1 MAVIVGV
8 HGIAQELKGPAQL
21 LTEWTPPLSD
31 GLTLAGG
38 ELPEEG
44 LSCAF
49 YGDLF
54 RPPGTRAGGAPNYRV
69 KDVDEAD
76 EELLFQL
83 WAEAARSDS
92 TVVSPDADV
101 RRGTPRSVQAAVR
114 TLMRSRFFS
123 NMAESAFIGALK
135 QVTSYMGDPAIKDAA
150 QSRVNSAVT
159 EETRV
164 LIGHSLGSVV
174 AYEALHRFGREPTW
188 ANVRTFVTLGSPLG
202 ISNLIFHRLTPPPS
216 GGTGACPAVDRWTNI
231 SDDADVV
238 ALVKGLN
245 PLFGDPVVDAFVH
258 NGATVHKI
266 SPYLSAVETGRAVAA
281 GLN

>member
-31 GLTLAGG
+31 GLTLAGV
-38 ELPEEG
+38 ELPDEG

-54 RPPGTRAGGAPNYRV
+54 RPPGKRAAGAPNYRV

-76 EELLFQL
+76 AELLFRL
-83 WAEAARSDS
+83 WVEAARSDS
-92 TVVSPDADV
+92 TVVSPDAEV
-101 RRGTPRSVQAAVR
+101 RRGTPKSVQTAVR

-135 QVTSYMGDPAIKDAA
+135 QVTSYMTDPAIKDAA
-150 QSRVNSAVT
+150 QSRVDSAVT
-159 EETRV
+159 EDTRV

-174 AYEALHRFGREPTW
+174 AYEALHRFGREPRW
-188 ANVRTFVTLGSPLG
+188 ASVRTFVTLGSPLG
-202 ISNLIFHRLTPPPS
+202 ISNLIFDRLTPRPS

-238 ALVKGLN
+238 ALVKDLN
-245 PLFGDPVVDAFVH
+245 PLFGDPVLDACVH

-281 GLN
+281 GLT